1 MRRKDIDFRE
11 LLERLLPLEELPP
24 ADRGA
29 VERAL
34 RSGVSGQ
41 LQQAAL
47 YAIQQLE
54 QLGALRRLPPGK
66 NGGPP
71 ALRYQRREGL
81 DVITIQLPGSTR
93 RDGVVVYPRATLPL
107 KAQASLERV
116 RRLLRLEDESLVPDP
131 RGSRAKLGLPQLDHV
146 GSEFLGASEVR
157 LVPTEVGEEAAPG
170 LSLEPELGREAA
182 VQPDLIFYCP
192 DVRRS
197 PRLAKAV
204 SGRGGVRA
212 AVFAGL
218 PRGEGAPLGH
228 LEILSREPDP
238 FRPEDLARVALL
250 ADYCGAAMERAAR
263 LEKLVFIDPLTSVY
277 NRSYFDLEVQNE
289 MARAER
295 EKSSM
300 ALCIA
305 DIDDFKKFNTAYGY
319 EAGNQ
324 VLANVAQALKRGV
337 RPFDTV
343 ARWGGE
349 EFALLLTAPIHAED
363 VMAIS
368 ERLRLLVERLSVR
381 LEGLDRRTHRVSVTV
396 SIGVAVF
403 PEHARDKPG
412 LWRAANQAL
421 LGAKR
426 APKNRVVFYQPEG
439 EAQSQEG

>member
-1 MRRKDIDFRE
+1 MQRKHIDFRE

-24 ADRGA
+24 ADRSA

-34 RSGVSGQ
+34 KSGVSGQ

-47 YAIQQLE
+47 YAVRQLE
-54 QLGALRRLPPGK
+54 QLGALKRLPS

-81 DVITIQLPGSTR
+81 DVITIQLPGEAR
-93 RDGVVVYPRATLPL
+93 HDGIVVFPRATLPL
-107 KAQASLERV
+107 QAQASLDRV
-116 RRLLRLEDESLVPDP
+116 RRLLRLEDDSLLAEP
-131 RGSRAKLGLPQLDHV
+131 RTQRSRLGLIPQLDRI

-157 LVPTEVGEEAAPG
+157 LVPAESGEEAAPAPA
-170 LSLEPELGREAA
+170 LSLEPALGREAA
-182 VQPDLIFYCP
+182 ANPDALLYCP
-192 DVRRS
+192 DVLRA
-197 PRLAKAV
+197 PALAKAAAA
-204 SGRGGVRA
+204 RGVKA

-218 PRGEGAPLGH
+218 PRADGTTHGH
-228 LEILSREPDP
+228 LEILSRVEDP
-238 FRPEDLARVALL
+238 FRPDDLAMAALL
-250 ADYCGAAMERAAR
+250 ADYCGAALERAAR

-300 ALCIA
+300 ALCIV
-305 DIDDFKKFNTAYGY
+305 DIDDFKRFNTTYGY

-324 VLANVAQALKRGV
+324 VLAHVAQALKRAV

-349 EFALLLTAPIHAED
+349 EFALLLTSPIHAED

-368 ERLRLLVERLSVR
+368 ERLRLLVERQSVR
-381 LEGLDRRTHRVSVTV
+381 LEGLDRRTHRVGVTV

-403 PEHARDKPG
+403 PEHAGEQAG

-421 LGAKR
+421 LAAKR
-426 APKNRVVFYQPEG
+426 PPKNRVVFYQPAG
-439 EAQSQEG
+439 EAQAPKG

>member
-1 MRRKDIDFRE
+1 MRRKHIDFRE

-24 ADRGA
+24 ADRSA

-47 YAIQQLE
+47 YAVRQLE
-54 QLGALRRLPPGK
+54 QLGALRRLPSAQ

-81 DVITIQLPGSTR
+81 DVITIQLPGEAR
-93 RDGVVVYPRATLPL
+93 HDGVVACPRGTLPL
-107 KAQASLERV
+107 EAQASLDRV
-116 RRLLRLEDESLVPDP
+116 RRLLRLEDDALLAEP
-131 RGSRAKLGLPQLDHV
+131 RTPRARLGLIPQLDRA

-157 LVPTEVGEEAAPG
+157 LVPAAGGEEAGPA

-182 VQPDLIFYCP
+182 ANPDILLYCP

-197 PRLAKAV
+197 PRLAKTA
-204 SGRGGVRA
+204 GARGVRS

-218 PRGEGAPLGH
+218 PRGADGACGH
-228 LEILSREPDP
+228 LEVLSRAEDP
-238 FRPEDLARVALL
+238 FRPEDLAMVALL

-263 LEKLVFIDPLTSVY
+263 LEKLVFIDTLTSVY

-305 DIDDFKKFNTAYGY
+305 DIDDFKKFNTTYGY
-319 EAGNQ
+319 EAGNR
-324 VLANVAQALKRGV
+324 VLAHVAQALKRGV

-349 EFALLLTAPIHAED
+349 EFAVLLTAPVHPED
-363 VMAIS
+363 VRTIC
-368 ERLRLLVERLSVR
+368 ERLRSLVERIPLQI
-381 LEGLDRRTHRVSVTV
+381 EGLDRRAHRRGVTV
-396 SIGVAVF
+396 SVGVAMF
-403 PEHARDKPG
+403 PDHADNSKD

-421 LGAKR
+421 LHAKR
-426 APKNRVVFYQPEG
+426 VPKNQVMFYQPRG
-439 EAQSQEG
+439 DAASAGR